1 MGLTINTPTM
11 GFLAPPLVQTNLL
24 TADAMLEEN
33 RLYIVNPTAPISL
46 TLPTEGLADGD
57 SLAIKNVS
65 GPVNVLA
72 TITNARIE
80 GVDRPIELSDNTPVR
95 LVWTTI
101 ITNNEPYGWAVI

>member
-46 TLPTEGLADGD
+46 TLPTEALADGD
-57 SLAIKNVS
+57 SLVVKNVS
-65 GPVNVLA
+65 TPNVLV
-72 TITNARIE
+72 TIANARIE

-101 ITNNEPYGWAVI
+101 ITNNESYGWAVI